1 VCSSTS
7 PSSLVRPWCIFGECL
22 RRLGHPWGALASMP
36 WIPIVITAFIMAL
49 TFVLLFEYGRP
60 LFRRLRRIT
69 ALVMAEQKSI
79 ATQTEETPGV
89 SSADRFVQTTTAYQT
104 IKASSDNDGHVPFV
118 FPPALPMVVPVVPM
132 NMSQR
137 SESQGSGDGHVPL
150 AGSPPPPPAPAA
162 YYPAR
167 FGSGLPLVYLAP
179 KLCDGFKYHPRKDCR
194 TISHAQPLMV
204 ARCKI
209 CG

>member
-1 VCSSTS
+1 
-7 PSSLVRPWCIFGECL
+7 
-22 RRLGHPWGALASMP
+22 
-36 WIPIVITAFIMAL
+36 MAL

-137 SESQGSGDGHVPL
+137 SECKVWL
-150 AGSPPPPPAPAA
+150 RIN
-162 YYPAR
+162 YFAR
-167 FGSGLPLVYLAP
+167 TASHG
-179 KLCDGFKYHPRKDCR
+179 C
-194 TISHAQPLMV
+194 TILNCIE
-204 ARCKI
+204 R
-209 CG
+209 